1 MNDFILDTMLTIRS
15 EGGDLGGL
23 PTVED
28 EALPKSLTDEEWEL
42 MEKSERT
49 EWKLQIS
56 NIHEDNAKMQSKRE
70 SLIRKL
76 DMARSL
82 RGETTY

>member
-1 MNDFILDTMLTIRS
+1 
-15 EGGDLGGL
+15 LGGL
-23 PTVED
+23 PTCED
-28 EALPKSLTDEEWEL
+28 EALPKALTDEEWEL
-42 MEKSERT
+42 MDKAERT

-56 NIHEDNAKMQSKRE
+56 KVHEDNAKMQSKRE